1 MLVVVRLVPKRLRPA
16 MEGSFEEREVELR
29 RIARRRAKEKL
40 HFYLHS
46 AVYVAV
52 NVALLVVNLNVTP
65 DNLWFYWPLAG
76 WGIGLAA
83 HAVKTYHADFG
94 EALRRRLEERE
105 LEKLRRRE

>member
-1 MLVVVRLVPKRLRPA
+1 MLAVVRLVSKRLWPA

-40 HFYLHS
+40 LFYLHA

-52 NVALLVVNLNVTP
+52 NAVLLAINLSLAP
-65 DNLWFYWPLAG
+65 ESLWFYWPLAG

-83 HAVKTYHADFG
+83 HAVATYRFDVAG
-94 EALRRRLEERE
+94 ALQQRLEERE